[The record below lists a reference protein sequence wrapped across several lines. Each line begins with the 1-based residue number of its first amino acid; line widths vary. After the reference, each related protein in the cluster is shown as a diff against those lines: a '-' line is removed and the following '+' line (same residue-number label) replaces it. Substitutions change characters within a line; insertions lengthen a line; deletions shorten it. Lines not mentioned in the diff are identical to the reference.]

1 MGEPPLP
8 DGVPEPPDI
17 GEYCRGVEAH
27 LARVNAG
34 QIVRIAGTS
43 FELVRGWALEGIP
56 LAIVYRGIEQKAE
69 RHRAGRS
76 KRPLRLE
83 FCEHDVRALYDDWR
97 RAVGAPGAASADR
110 SADAGPVIEERR
122 RPSVAR
128 QLDRAMARIAAA
140 AGRLETPEPLRD
152 ALSEILEQLAA
163 VREQLRHARG
173 DARRQL
179 VERVADIDRAIG
191 EAARRAADVSLA
203 DVELEA
209 GRELA
214 AFRQRMSPAAW
225 QRSIDAAVDRLLR
238 ERFGLPAIDVAVIAH
253 DA

>member
-1 MGEPPLP
+1 LGEPPLP

-97 RAVGAPGAASADR
+97 RAVGAPGAA
-110 SADAGPVIEERR
+110 
-122 RPSVAR
+122 
-128 QLDRAMARIAAA
+128 
-140 AGRLETPEPLRD
+140 
-152 ALSEILEQLAA
+152 
-163 VREQLRHARG
+163 
-173 DARRQL
+173 
-179 VERVADIDRAIG
+179 
-191 EAARRAADVSLA
+191 
-203 DVELEA
+203 
-209 GRELA
+209 
-214 AFRQRMSPAAW
+214 
-225 QRSIDAAVDRLLR
+225 
-238 ERFGLPAIDVAVIAH
+238 
-253 DA
+253 